1 MSSLV
6 VIKISYI
13 FKSYKHKT
21 PQTHTLRAPEGA
33 CVSESRCSLNFIG
46 FIINLSPPQHFYP
59 VVFALSSSVF
69 CVIFAIILFMSLLE
83 SKKFIITPPMF

>member
-13 FKSYKHKT
+13 FKSYKYKT
-21 PQTHTLRAPEGA
+21 PQTHTLRALEGA
-33 CVSESRCSLNFIG
+33 CVSESPCSLNLNFIG
-46 FIINLSPPQHFYP
+46 FIINLSLPHHFYP

-69 CVIFAIILFMSLLE
+69 CVIFAIILFMSLL
-83 SKKFIITPPMF
+83 